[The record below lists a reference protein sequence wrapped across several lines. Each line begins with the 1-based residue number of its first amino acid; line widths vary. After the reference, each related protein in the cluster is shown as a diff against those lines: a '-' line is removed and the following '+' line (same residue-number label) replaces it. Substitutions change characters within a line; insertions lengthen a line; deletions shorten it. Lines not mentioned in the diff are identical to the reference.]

1 MIYRYLTVCI
11 VCSLASL
18 AQDQREDNYAK
29 LPEVPGLHCLHCHPP
44 STLLLL
50 WFIGRSSR
58 HFARTHGCN
67 FCPFTP
73 KSENLLGGNKYG
85 IWNQAGLVKSVTR
98 LLASQHLW
106 SPELLRVSK
115 VLSGH
120 KGRQQSEQSHLLLRV
135 PLCLVRTEELVE

>member
-1 MIYRYLTVCI
+1 MIYCYLTVCI
-11 VCSLASL
+11 VCSLASHRTRGKTIM
-18 AQDQREDNYAK
+18 QNSPRCQ
-29 LPEVPGLHCLHCHPP
+29 PGLPGLAYLPP

-58 HFARTHGCN
+58 HFAHTHGCN

-106 SPELLRVSK
+106 SSEVLRVSK

-120 KGRQQSEQSHLLLRV
+120 KGGVNKVNKVIFYSAEFPCVWSEQRN
-135 PLCLVRTEELVE
+135 

>member
-1 MIYRYLTVCI
+1 MIYCYLTVCI
-11 VCSLASL
+11 VCSLASHRTRGKTIM
-18 AQDQREDNYAK
+18 QNSPRWPCQ
-29 LPEVPGLHCLHCHPP
+29 PCHPPP

-58 HFARTHGCN
+58 HFAHTHGCN

-106 SPELLRVSK
+106 SSEVLRVSK

-120 KGRQQSEQSHLLLRV
+120 KGRQQSEQSHLLLSRV